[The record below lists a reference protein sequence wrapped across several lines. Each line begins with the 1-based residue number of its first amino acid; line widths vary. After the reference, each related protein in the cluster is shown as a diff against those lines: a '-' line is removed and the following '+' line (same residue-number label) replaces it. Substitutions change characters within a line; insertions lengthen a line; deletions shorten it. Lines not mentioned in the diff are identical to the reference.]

1 MNIKYYL
8 DNNEFLSGMTLKDST
23 EPENNNM
30 ALHTCIN
37 AEDVIANREKLAL
50 TLHCELN
57 DFVCARQTHS
67 DHSHK
72 VILLDKGK
80 GSSIDSTSIQDTDAL
95 YTYEPNLL
103 LCAFTADCVPVIFHD
118 KLSGV
123 IGVIHSGWQGTVK
136 EIVLKVFELIK
147 LEGQCDPKNLYVQ
160 IGAAISQ
167 RKFEVDQDVSS
178 KFKKLGYADDF
189 IYFEDKTGKF
199 HIDNQRIVKRQCELA
214 GIPSDHIRVD
224 DTCTFENPDYF
235 SHRQDKSLGRHLSF
249 IMKKG

>member
-123 IGVIHSGWQGTVK
+123 IGVIHSGWQ
-136 EIVLKVFELIK
+136 E
-147 LEGQCDPKNLYVQ
+147 P
-160 IGAAISQ
+160 
-167 RKFEVDQDVSS
+167 
-178 KFKKLGYADDF
+178 
-189 IYFEDKTGKF
+189 
-199 HIDNQRIVKRQCELA
+199 
-214 GIPSDHIRVD
+214 
-224 DTCTFENPDYF
+224 
-235 SHRQDKSLGRHLSF
+235 
-249 IMKKG
+249 